1 MIMIIGKSLKAFYVF
16 PVFAMHCVENVKRL
30 YACDDKLSILGG
42 RQGRKGGRKSPTA
55 EAHCP

>member
-1 MIMIIGKSLKAFYVF
+1 
-16 PVFAMHCVENVKRL
+16 MHCVENVKRL